1 MGFEGMVWRDID
13 ALVWLSPLPPPP
25 SPWLTGAHGREAES
39 AHSREARPSLRG
51 AREDSRTNGKATPLA
66 AYLCRQD
73 GLHILQPL
81 SNLRELSRW
90 SNPRQGSHNFSCQQ
104 CQEKHSFWISAM
116 VVDGKFHL
124 NISLQCVAHSMLLLL
139 FTITT
144 YLSAWELISRQGSV
158 GNPFFIFARMF
169 QLVLGKWQIFS
180 TNQPGSLQR

>member
-1 MGFEGMVWRDID
+1 MVWRDID

-66 AYLCRQD
+66 AYLTCRQD

-90 SNPRQGSHNFSCQQ
+90 FNPRQGSHNFSCQQ

-144 YLSAWELISRQGSV
+144 YLSAGEVISRQGSV
-158 GNPFFIFARMF
+158 GIGQSIFYICQNVSVGSWKLANNF
-169 QLVLGKWQIFS
+169 H
-180 TNQPGSLQR
+180 QPTWKSP